1 MLLPQF
7 LLTFLHTHT
16 PPPLPKKKKGGGGG
30 VLLLMAKSFYF
41 FPVDW
46 EGLYDDLRYVSWED
60 IFELVAFTVAS
71 EIYFLI
77 FRQTEYCWS

>member
-7 LLTFLHTHT
+7 LLTFLHT
-16 PPPLPKKKKGGGGG
+16 PQKKGGGGGG

-46 EGLYDDLRYVSWED
+46 EGLYDDLRYVSRED

>member
-7 LLTFLHTHT
+7 LLTFLHT
-16 PPPLPKKKKGGGGG
+16 PQKKGGGGG
-30 VLLLMAKSFYF
+30 GLLLMAKSFYF

-46 EGLYDDLRYVSWED
+46 EGLYDDLRYVSRED

>member
-1 MLLPQF
+1 MQKILIEVELKPE
-7 LLTFLHTHT
+7 
-16 PPPLPKKKKGGGGG
+16 KGGGGG
-30 VLLLMAKSFYF
+30 GGGAPVNGKIFYF

-46 EGLYDDLRYVSWED
+46 EGLYDDLRYVSRED
-60 IFELVAFTVAS
+60 ISELVAFTVAS

>member
-1 MLLPQF
+1 
-7 LLTFLHTHT
+7 
-16 PPPLPKKKKGGGGG
+16 
-30 VLLLMAKSFYF
+30 MAKSFYF

>member
-7 LLTFLHTHT
+7 LLTFLHT
-16 PPPLPKKKKGGGGG
+16 PQKKGGGGG
-30 VLLLMAKSFYF
+30 GPLLMAKSFYF
-41 FPVDW
+41 FPGDW
-46 EGLYDDLRYVSWED
+46 EGLYDDLRYVSRED

>member
-7 LLTFLHTHT
+7 LLTFLHT
-16 PPPLPKKKKGGGGG
+16 PQKKGGGGGG

-46 EGLYDDLRYVSWED
+46 EGLYDDLRYVSRED

-77 FRQTEYCWS
+77 FRQTEYC

>member
-7 LLTFLHTHT
+7 LLTFLHT
-16 PPPLPKKKKGGGGG
+16 PQKKGGGGG

-46 EGLYDDLRYVSWED
+46 EGLYDDLRYVSRED

>member
-1 MLLPQF
+1 M
-7 LLTFLHTHT
+7 
-16 PPPLPKKKKGGGGG
+16 
-30 VLLLMAKSFYF
+30 LLLMAKSFYF

-46 EGLYDDLRYVSWED
+46 EGLYDDLRYLSRED

>member
-1 MLLPQF
+1 MVLLPQF
-7 LLTFLHTHT
+7 FLPFL
-16 PPPLPKKKKGGGGG
+16 PPPQKKGGGGG

-46 EGLYDDLRYVSWED
+46 EGLYDDLRYVSRED

-77 FRQTEYCWS
+77 FRQTEYC